1 MRHEDPNK
9 GLFLINHKPARNNS
23 GGAIFKAI
31 ECLVFTPR
39 GGENFSHRRALTPS
53 STVDFPGGGV
63 YPPSSTAVFLGGGV
77 YPPSST
83 AAFLGGGLGVSPF
96 GPPSPGSIRARPFA
110 WVYFLLDFF

>member
-9 GLFLINHKPARNNS
+9 WLFLINHKPARNNS
-23 GGAIFKAI
+23 GGAVFKAI

-63 YPPSSTAVFLGGGV
+63 YPPSSTAVFLGGG
-77 YPPSST
+77 
-83 AAFLGGGLGVSPF
+83 LGVSPF
-96 GPPSPGSIRARPFA
+96 GPPSPGSIRARPRQ
-110 WVYFLLDFF
+110 LLACP